1 MATIV
6 ARRPHP
12 NGEVHYYYH
21 SAHREKISP
30 SDRGQRGP
38 GSGPSKVV
46 SQDIHL
52 GTADSILNAIKKKGP
67 LKVAHRAFGLVMA
80 AHSIVEELGI
90 ATAVDGVLPR
100 GEGGITTGQYVA
112 LAVIGKIAAPRVSWR
127 GFGPWLATTAL
138 AEHLSL
144 PQTLLDSQNFWDAFD
159 RILPEEEH
167 REHLARGES
176 TAGEDARLLAIQQT
190 IWRRVLRIEPV
201 PLDTLLYDNTNFFS
215 YLAGETPAALAQ
227 PGHNK
232 AGRHEKRQVGLALA
246 VTQRFALPLLHLTY
260 AGNRA
265 ESRVFPEALTSL
277 VQHTRELA
285 EGAEH
290 LLLVFDRGQNSKS
303 NIEAAGKAKV
313 HVVGG
318 LVASQHRD
326 LLAVPDDGFKEV
338 VGDLR
343 VHRASKTVYGLPAV
357 VIVSYNPSL
366 HRKQRITFVR
376 GLRRL
381 SAALWKACR
390 ERKAQPVARQ
400 RSALQRIYG
409 KSRMRHYLEWSL
421 DDQGRL
427 RIRQN
432 HGRVS
437 QKRSEFGKRLLFTTR
452 LSLTTQEVIDLYNR
466 DKSAIE
472 TNFHY
477 IKSPDLLRFQPMR
490 HFTDTKIRL
499 YALVCVFG
507 LLVLK
512 LIEIRARPLG
522 LSLNDLLAQ
531 LNDIEQIILVQ
542 SPRHAVRT
550 LSEQSETQRRL
561 LELFG
566 LAHFA
571 SPS

>member
-21 SAHREKISP
+21 SARREKVSP
-30 SDRGQRGP
+30 SDRGGRGP

-52 GTADSILNAIKKKGP
+52 GTADSILTAIKKGP

-80 AHSIVEELGI
+80 AYSIVEELGI
-90 ATAVDGVLPR
+90 AAAIDNVLPHSQ
-100 GEGGITTGQYVA
+100 GGLTTGQYVA
-112 LAVIGKIAAPRVSWR
+112 LAVVGKIAAPRVSWR

-159 RILPEEEH
+159 RVLPEKEH
-167 REHLARGES
+167 RKRLTKNES
-176 TAGEDARLLAIQQT
+176 MTQEDARLLTIQQA
-190 IWRRVLRIEPV
+190 IWRQVLKIEPV

-215 YLAGETPAALAQ
+215 YLAAETPAVLAQ

-265 ESRVFPEALTSL
+265 ESKVFPEALTSL

-303 NIEAAGKAKV
+303 NLEAADKAKV

-326 LLAVPDDGFKEV
+326 LLAVAVDDFKEV

-343 VHRASKTVYGLPAV
+343 VYRTSKTVYGYV
-357 VIVSYNPSL
+357 FSE
-366 HRKQRITFVR
+366 VR
-376 GLRRL
+376 RG
-381 SAALWKACR
+381 A
-390 ERKAQPVARQ
+390 
-400 RSALQRIYG
+400 
-409 KSRMRHYLEWSL
+409 
-421 DDQGRL
+421 
-427 RIRQN
+427 
-432 HGRVS
+432 
-437 QKRSEFGKRLLFTTR
+437 
-452 LSLTTQEVIDLYNR
+452 
-466 DKSAIE
+466 
-472 TNFHY
+472 
-477 IKSPDLLRFQPMR
+477 
-490 HFTDTKIRL
+490 
-499 YALVCVFG
+499 
-507 LLVLK
+507 
-512 LIEIRARPLG
+512 
-522 LSLNDLLAQ
+522 
-531 LNDIEQIILVQ
+531 
-542 SPRHAVRT
+542 
-550 LSEQSETQRRL
+550 
-561 LELFG
+561 
-566 LAHFA
+566 
-571 SPS
+571 

>member
-12 NGEVHYYYH
+12 RGEVHYYYH

-30 SDRGQRGP
+30 ADRGQRGP

-46 SQDIHL
+46 SRDIHL
-52 GTADSILNAIKKKGP
+52 GTADTILNAIKKGP

-80 AHSIVEELGI
+80 AHGMVEELGV
-90 ATAVDGVLPR
+90 AAAVDTVLPHRQR
-100 GEGGITTGQYVA
+100 GLTAGQYVA
-112 LAVIGKIAAPRVSWR
+112 LAVVAKIAMPRVSWR

-159 RILPEEEH
+159 RLLPEKEH
-167 REHLARGES
+167 REHLARDES
-176 TAGEDARLLAIQQT
+176 TAGEDARLLAIQQA
-190 IWRRVLRIEPV
+190 IWRQVLKIEPV

-265 ESRVFPEALTSL
+265 ESKVFPEALTTL

-303 NIEAAGKAKV
+303 NLEAADKAKV

-326 LLAVPDDGFKEV
+326 LLAVPNDHFIEV

-343 VHRASKTVYGLPAV
+343 VHRTTKTVYGLQAA
-357 VIVSYNPSL
+357 VIVTYNNSL

-390 ERKAQPVARQ
+390 DRKGQPVARL
-400 RSALQRIYG
+400 RSALQRIHG

-421 DDQGRL
+421 DEQGYL
-427 RIRQN
+427 RIKQN
-432 HGRVS
+432 HQHAS
-437 QKRSEFGKRLLFTTR
+437 HKRAEFGKRLLFTTR
-452 LSLTTQEVIDLYNR
+452 LSLSTHEIIDLYNR

-499 YALVCVFG
+499 YALVCVLG

-512 LIEIRARPLG
+512 LIEIRAQPLG
-522 LSLNDLLAQ
+522 LSLDDLLAQ
-531 LNDIEQIILVQ
+531 LNDIEQVILVQ

-561 LELFG
+561 LDLFG
-566 LAHFA
+566 LARFA

>member
-12 NGEVHYYYH
+12 RGEVHYYYH

-30 SDRGQRGP
+30 ADRGQRGP

-46 SQDIHL
+46 SRDIHL
-52 GTADSILNAIKKKGP
+52 GTADTILNAIKKGP

-80 AHSIVEELGI
+80 AHGMVEELGV
-90 ATAVDGVLPR
+90 AAAVDGVLPHRRR
-100 GEGGITTGQYVA
+100 GLSAGQYVA
-112 LAVIGKIAAPRVSWR
+112 LAVVAKIAAPGVSWR
-127 GFGPWLATTAL
+127 GFGPWLAKTAL

-159 RILPEEEH
+159 RLLPEKEH
-167 REHLARGES
+167 HDHLARDES
-176 TAGEDARLLAIQQT
+176 TAGEDARLLAIQQA
-190 IWRRVLRIEPV
+190 IWRQVLKIEPI

-265 ESRVFPEALTSL
+265 ESKVFPEALTTL

-303 NIEAAGKAKV
+303 NLEAADKAKV

-326 LLAVPDDGFKEV
+326 LLAVPDDHFTEV

-343 VHRASKTVYGLPAV
+343 VHRTTKTVYGLQAAV
-357 VIVSYNPSL
+357 VVTYNNSL

-390 ERKAQPVARQ
+390 DRNGQPVPRL
-400 RSALQRIYG
+400 RSALQRIHG

-421 DDQGRL
+421 DEQGHLRL
-427 RIRQN
+427 TQN
-432 HGRVS
+432 HQLVS
-437 QKRSEFGKRLLFTTR
+437 HKRAEFGKRLLFTTR
-452 LSLTTQEVIDLYNR
+452 LSLTTHEIIDLYNR

-472 TNFHY
+472 TDFHY

-499 YALVCVFG
+499 YALVCVLG

-512 LIEIRARPLG
+512 LIEIRAQPLG

-531 LNDIEQIILVQ
+531 LTDVEQVILVQ
-542 SPRHAVRT
+542 SPRHAVRI

-561 LELFG
+561 LDLFG
-566 LAHFA
+566 LARFA

>member
-21 SAHREKISP
+21 SARREKVSP
-30 SDRGQRGP
+30 SDRGGRGP

-52 GTADSILNAIKKKGP
+52 GTADSILTAIKKGP
-67 LKVAHRAFGLVMA
+67 LKVAHRGFGLVMA
-80 AHSIVEELGI
+80 AYSIVEELGI
-90 ATAVDGVLPR
+90 AAAIDNVLPHSQ
-100 GEGGITTGQYVA
+100 GGLTTGQYVA
-112 LAVIGKIAAPRVSWR
+112 LAVVGKIAAPRVSWR

-159 RILPEEEH
+159 RVLPEKEH
-167 REHLARGES
+167 RKRLTKNES
-176 TAGEDARLLAIQQT
+176 MTQEDARLLTIQQA
-190 IWRRVLRIEPV
+190 IWRQVLKIEPV

-215 YLAGETPAALAQ
+215 YLAAETPAALAQ

-265 ESRVFPEALTSL
+265 ESKVFPEALTSL

-303 NIEAAGKAKV
+303 NLEAADKAKV

-326 LLAVPDDGFKEV
+326 LLAVAVDDFKEV

-343 VHRASKTVYGLPAV
+343 VYRTSKTVYGLPAA
-357 VIVSYNPSL
+357 VIVTYNASL
-366 HRKQRITFVR
+366 HRKQRITFIR

-381 SAALWKACR
+381 SAALWKAWR
-390 ERKAQPVARQ
+390 DRKGQPLARQ
-400 RSALQRIYG
+400 RGALQRIYG
-409 KSRMRHYLEWSL
+409 KSRMRHYVGWSL
-421 DDQGRL
+421 DDQGRFC
-427 RIRQN
+427 IRQD
-432 HGRVS
+432 HRRVS
-437 QKRSEFGKRLLFTTR
+437 QKRCEFGKRLLFTTR
-452 LSLTTQEVIDLYNR
+452 TGLTTQEIIDLYNR

-499 YALVCVFG
+499 YALVCVLG

-512 LIEIRARPLG
+512 LVEIRSQPLD
-522 LSLNDLLAQ
+522 LSLDDLLAH
-531 LNDIEQIILVQ
+531 LNDIEQVILVQ
-542 SPRHAVRT
+542 GPRHAVKT

-566 LAHFA
+566 LTRFA
-571 SPS
+571 TPS